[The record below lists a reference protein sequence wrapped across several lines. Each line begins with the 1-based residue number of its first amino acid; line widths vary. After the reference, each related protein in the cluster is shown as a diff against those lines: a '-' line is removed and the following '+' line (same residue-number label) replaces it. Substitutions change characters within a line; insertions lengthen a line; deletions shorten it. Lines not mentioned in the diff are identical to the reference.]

1 MKFKALSAFV
11 APLALSLGLGIGGI
25 ATAQTVSVSSIVE
38 HPALDSVSQGAKDV
52 LLEKGYN
59 PDDGFKWQFQTA
71 QGNTAI
77 AAQIARKFVGDDS
90 DVIVAISTPSA
101 QAVVAATKS
110 IPVVYAAVTDPVAAQ
125 LVSTMEPTG
134 TNVTGVSDALAL
146 EDQVD
151 LILRIVPDVKN
162 VGMVYNPGE
171 ANSVVVVEELRK
183 ILSEKD
189 IGLVEA
195 TAARTVDV
203 GAAARSLV
211 GKVDAIYTNTDNNV
225 VSAYESLVKVGNDAK
240 IPLIASDTD
249 SVERGAIAALGINY
263 YNMGRQT
270 GAMVDRILQGENPG
284 DIPSEYGEELELYI
298 NIQAAEKQGV
308 SIDEA
313 LLAEASK
320 IIE

>member
-1 MKFKALSAFV
+1 MKRGILSKLIAPAL
-11 APLALSLGLGIGGI
+11 LGLGLCLG
-25 ATAQTVSVSSIVE
+25 APAMAQTVSVSSIVE
-38 HPALDSVSQGAKDV
+38 HPALDSIRDGVKDV
-52 LLEKGYN
+52 LDEKGYS
-59 PDDGFKWQFQTA
+59 DSGLKWQFQTA

-77 AAQIARKFVGDDS
+77 AAQIARKFVGDGS

-101 QAVVAATKS
+101 QAVVAATKE
-110 IPVVYAAVTDPVAAQ
+110 IPIVYSGVTDPVAAQ
-125 LVSTMEPTG
+125 LVPTMEASG
-134 TNVTGVSDALAL
+134 TNVTGVSDALSL
-146 EDQVD
+146 EEQVD
-151 LILRIVPDVKN
+151 LILKIVPEAKN
-162 VGMVYNPGE
+162 IGMVYNPGE
-171 ANSVVVVEELRK
+171 ANSVVVVERLRK
-183 ILSEKD
+183 ILSDRD

-225 VSAYESLVKVGNDAK
+225 VSAYESMVKVGNDAK
-240 IPLIASDTD
+240 IPLIAADTD
-249 SVERGAIAALGINY
+249 SVERGAIAALGVNY
-263 YNMGRQT
+263 YNLGRQT

>member
-1 MKFKALSAFV
+1 MKFKALSAFI
-11 APLALSLGLGIGGI
+11 APLALSLGCVLGS
-25 ATAQTVSVSSIVE
+25 AVMAQTVSVSSIVE
-38 HPALDSVSQGAKDV
+38 HPALDSVSEGIKDV
-52 LLEKGYN
+52 LTEKNYR
-59 PDDGFKWQFQTA
+59 PEDGFKWQFQTA

-101 QAVVAATKS
+101 QAVVSATKS

-125 LVSTMEPTG
+125 LVSTMGPTG
-134 TNVTGVSDALAL
+134 TNVTGVSDALSL
-146 EDQVD
+146 EEQVD
-151 LILRIVPDVKN
+151 LILRIVPEVKN
-162 VGMVYNPGE
+162 IGMVYNPGE

-183 ILSEKD
+183 ILSAKD

-263 YNMGRQT
+263 YNMGRQV
-270 GAMVDRILQGENPG
+270 GEMVDRILQGEEPG
-284 DIPSEYGEELELYI
+284 TIASEYGKELELFV
-298 NIQAAEKQGV
+298 NLTAAKNQGV
-308 SIDEA
+308 ELTDE
-313 LLAEASK
+313 LVAEATK
-320 IIE
+320 VIE